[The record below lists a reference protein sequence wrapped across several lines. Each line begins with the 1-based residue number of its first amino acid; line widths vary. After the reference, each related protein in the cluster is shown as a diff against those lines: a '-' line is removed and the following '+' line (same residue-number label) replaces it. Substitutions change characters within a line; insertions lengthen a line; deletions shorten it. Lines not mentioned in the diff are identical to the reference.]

1 MLYIEKAL
9 VDDLI
14 AVAESMKAECCGF
27 LFGDERR
34 EDRIVTKT
42 MVAKN
47 VAESRVDRFEIA
59 PMEYLNA
66 ERFADQ
72 NNLRLVGI
80 YHSHLDHPAIPS
92 ESDRLAAYPDLSYI
106 IIAVTNHKFKD
117 IRSWRLNASA
127 RFEEELIS
135 NQISN

>member
-14 AVAESMKAECCGF
+14 AVAESVKEECCGF

-42 MVAKN
+42 MVAEN
-47 VAESRVDRFEIA
+47 VAESRKDRFEIA

-80 YHSHLDHPAIPS
+80 YHSHPDHPAMPS

-135 NQISN
+135 NQITN

>member
-1 MLYIEKAL
+1 VLYIEKAL

-14 AVAESMKAECCGF
+14 AVAESMNEECCGF
-27 LFGDERR
+27 LFGYERR

-42 MVAKN
+42 RVAEN
-47 VAESRVDRFEIA
+47 VAESRKDRFEIA

-80 YHSHLDHPAIPS
+80 YHSHPDYPAMPS
-92 ESDRLAAYPDLSYI
+92 ESDRLAAYPDFSYI

-135 NQISN
+135 NQITN

>member
-1 MLYIEKAL
+1 VLYIEKAL

-14 AVAESMKAECCGF
+14 AVAESMKEECCGF
-27 LFGDERR
+27 LFGYERP

-42 MVAKN
+42 MGAEN
-47 VAESRVDRFEIA
+47 VAESRKDRFEIA

-72 NNLRLVGI
+72 NNLRLLGI
-80 YHSHLDHPAIPS
+80 YHSHPDHSAMPS

-135 NQISN
+135 NQVTN